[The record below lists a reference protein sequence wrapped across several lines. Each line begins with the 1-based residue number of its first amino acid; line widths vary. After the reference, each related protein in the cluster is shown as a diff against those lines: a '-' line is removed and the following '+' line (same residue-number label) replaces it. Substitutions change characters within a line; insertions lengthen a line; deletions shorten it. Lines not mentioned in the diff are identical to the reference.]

1 MMIFILVTLG
11 VVLFFMLYSARLVGE
26 LTAQERER
34 MELWADATKRIIDSD
49 SEGGDIDFML
59 SVIEANR
66 NIPVILTDDRKN
78 VLLFRNIT
86 EEEVGKQLDDIIA
99 SGRMIPIEISKG
111 EMQYLYYKDSDLLRK
126 LSAFPYIETGV
137 MVVFVLTVYFAVT
150 ATKRAEQNKVW
161 VGLSKESAHQ
171 LGTPISSLL
180 AWIDLMRETD
190 SRALPD
196 IADEME
202 ADVKRLSDVASR
214 FSKIGSRPTLKAEI
228 VGDTVR
234 HTVDYMKRR
243 VSSEVEWTFSDDS
256 DGAEASICRPLTE
269 WVVECLIK
277 NAVDGMEGKGCL
289 TVTVGNDGETV
300 WLEVSDSGKGIPPNK
315 HKRIFKPGYT
325 TKERGWGLG
334 LTLSKR
340 IIEEYQRGR
349 IYVKQSAPG
358 QGTIIRVELP
368 ALLSQ
373 GI

>member
-11 VVLFFMLYSARLVGE
+11 VVLFFMLYSARLVQE

-86 EEEVGKQLDDIIA
+86 QEDVEKQLDDIIA

-214 FSKIGSRPTLKAEI
+214 FSKIGSRPSLKAEI
-228 VGDTVR
+228 FGDTVR

-300 WLEVSDSGKGIPPNK
+300 WLEVGDNGKGIPPNK

>member
-1 MMIFILVTLG
+1 MIFILVTLG

-86 EEEVGKQLDDIIA
+86 QEEVEKQLEDIIA

-214 FSKIGSRPTLKAEI
+214 FSKIGSRPILKAEI

-300 WLEVSDSGKGIPPNK
+300 WLEVADNGKGIPPNK

-358 QGTIIRVELP
+358 QGTTIRVELP